1 MFYKALLNINIH
13 HGYFLD
19 SGENKFLPIQNDDD
33 ILSDDEKEKALIQ
46 YTIDDYLNIAPSKA
60 TQNICKNHRMLLRPH
75 KEGFRLLIET
85 LEDQNKYTPLIP
97 LDSDTTL
104 TFELQTKDV
113 YFNNYTDLIDNA
125 TNRMYLFSNV
135 VPQDQ
140 DVDFENIFENN
151 GGTIDTKFLLNEEA
165 SRDLLRAITTEE
177 DNLQISTIGQFSITN
192 IIRLIEEDDTLTEN
206 QKESQIEKILNDL
219 IQEKKKRGV
228 IGYIR
233 FTIQGD
239 GANHLIEFDD
249 SDPDNIVQY
258 TLETVPDFTLS
269 FINKKTFWRYLS
281 LSDDVTLTTN
291 NKKWSAKHGFI
302 EVKTE
307 DFDAEDIEPADTDPE
322 DYAFPNPTV
331 TSVKKEGDDYYS
343 EIFI

>member
-19 SGENKFLPIQNDDD
+19 SGEKKFLPIQNNDDS
-33 ILSDDEKEKALIQ
+33 LSDDEKEKALTQ
-46 YTIDDYLNIAPSKA
+46 YSIDNYLKIVPSKT
-60 TQNICKNHRMLLRPH
+60 TQNICRNHRMLLRPH
-75 KEGFRLLIET
+75 REGFRLLIET

-97 LDSDTTL
+97 LNTDTTL
-104 TFELQTKDV
+104 TFELQTTDI
-113 YFNNYTDLIDNA
+113 YFNNYTKLTDSS
-125 TNRMYLFSNV
+125 TNRLYLFSNV
-135 VPQDQ
+135 VPEDQ
-140 DVDFENIFENN
+140 APVFENVFDNN
-151 GGTIDTKFLLNEEA
+151 GGTINNRFLLKAKA
-165 SRDLLRAITTEE
+165 SRDLLRAITAEE
-177 DNLQISTIGQFSITN
+177 DNLQISTIGQFSITT
-192 IIRLIEEDDTLTEN
+192 IIRLIEEDDTLTDN
-206 QKESQIEKILNDL
+206 QKENQVKQVLNDL

-233 FTIQGD
+233 CTIQGD
-239 GANHLIEFDD
+239 DTNHLIEFDD
-249 SDPDNIVQY
+249 SDPDDIVQY
-258 TLETVPDFTLS
+258 TLETTPDFILS
-269 FINKKTFWRYLS
+269 FINKKTFWRYIS

-291 NKKWSAKHGFI
+291 NKKWSAKNGFI